1 MKMNTYTL
9 ETYKK
14 QGKPIFCLV
23 IKSEIYHSVLFFTD
37 MQTLKDRLNYEQKS
51 LFGYGIELEYEK
63 EKLKLIVKIKILD
76 KDLKE
81 VQISTI
87 HSNVDNATANMIKQ
101 KLKEVEKEGIP
112 CKTNF

>member
-1 MKMNTYTL
+1 MIQNND
-9 ETYKK
+9 K
-14 QGKPIFCLV
+14 QRAKGIVDLV
-23 IKSEIYHSVLFFTD
+23 KLDLRQACST
-37 MQTLKDRLNYEQKS
+37 NS
-51 LFGYGIELEYEK
+51 LLELEYEK